1 MNEAVR
7 KLEYSEQDLE
17 SEDKLIAINLD
28 QRLLNTWH
36 CLAEE
41 GSFRYLLGNG
51 RQRVLPG
58 QFSFLAQ
65 YQPERAKMRRTPQAM
80 HSLTQ
85 QPDPEK
91 FNFTKVDE
99 LKELVFVLKNLD
111 ETELN
116 HGRNV
121 LLINVSP
128 IDNGHCLLVPN
139 VEAILPQQVTEAAAL
154 AALHLLCLST
164 SPDIRIGFN
173 SLCAHASVNHMHWHV
188 YYQAHRAAV
197 LGLNLKSL
205 AGPLHTWG
213 KDQYPGQGWCFLVPT
228 RNSKA
233 LSAVAQHLSKLTTLL
248 VEKEV
253 AHNVFL
259 CPGQENQPARIVVWP
274 RESVLGAKDPGAF
287 AMAVCELSGQ
297 VLVYEETEY
306 ESLTEDIV
314 TAAQISATEDLYKKL
329 TPEVVELFLKEC

>member
-1 MNEAVR
+1 MNES
-7 KLEYSEQDLE
+7 KKILEYSECDLDFQE
-17 SEDKLIAINLD
+17 RLTEINFD
-28 QRLLNTWH
+28 QRLLTTWH

-41 GSFRYLLGNG
+41 GSFRYLLGSG
-51 RQRVLPG
+51 RERVLSG

-65 YQPERAKMRRTPQAM
+65 YQPNRAKMRRTPQAM

-85 QPDPEK
+85 QPDPAK

-99 LKELVFVLKNLD
+99 LKELVFELKNLD
-111 ETELN
+111 EKQE
-116 HGRNV
+116 HGRNI

-128 IDNGHCLLVPN
+128 IDQGHCLLVPN
-139 VEAILPQQVTEAAAL
+139 VEALLPQQVTEAAAL

-197 LGLNLKSL
+197 LGLTLRSL
-205 AGPLHTWG
+205 AGPIYTWE
-213 KDQYPGQGWCFLVPT
+213 KDQYPAQGWCLLVPSC
-228 RNSKA
+228 NSRTLA
-233 LSAVAQHLSKLTTLL
+233 IVARHLCKLTSWL

-259 CPGQENQPARIVVWP
+259 CPGQENKSARVLVWP

-306 ESLTEDIV
+306 NSLTEDMV
-314 TAAQISATEDLYKKL
+314 TAAQISATENLYKKL
-329 TPEVVELFLKEC
+329 TPEVVELFLR